1 MYEVEKEILIKKGFK
16 TLSDELSE
24 FLTAAGYPVE
34 TEIAVFENSE
44 EDVLEI
50 HAKSESIVDPL
61 NIYTDTITIELD
73 NGYSHQIDE
82 MKILSLVYG
91 KEVRVHQINE
101 DSIIL
106 RKEEA

>member
-1 MYEVEKEILIKKGFK
+1 MYEVEKEVFMEKGFK

-24 FLTAAGYPVE
+24 FLTAASYPVV
-34 TEIAVFENSE
+34 TKIAVFENSE

-50 HAKSESIVDPL
+50 HATSESIVDPL
-61 NIYTDTITIELD
+61 FLYTDTIELD
-73 NGYSHQIDE
+73 YGYSHQIDE

-91 KEVRVHQINE
+91 KEVRVHQFNE

>member
-16 TLSDELSE
+16 TLSDELSG

-50 HAKSESIVDPL
+50 RATSESIVDPL
-61 NIYTDTITIELD
+61 NIYTDTIELD

-91 KEVRVHQINE
+91 KEVRVHQFNE